1 MTDILIRGLSPAV
14 LTKIDD
20 EASKRGLSR
29 NQFLVDF
36 LESPYVEQN
45 RREVTVADLERSA
58 RAVADLGNPEIMAEA
73 WR

>member
-1 MTDILIRGLSPAV
+1 MTDILVRGLSPDV
-14 LTKIDD
+14 LTKIDG
-20 EASKRGLSR
+20 EASRRGLSR

>member
-1 MTDILIRGLSPAV
+1 MTDILVRGLSLDV
-14 LTKIDD
+14 LTKIDG
-20 EASKRGLSR
+20 EASRRGLSR

-58 RAVADLGNPEIMAEA
+58 GAVADLGNPEIMAEA

>member
-1 MTDILIRGLSPAV
+1 MTDILVRGLSPDV

-20 EASKRGLSR
+20 EASRRGLSR